1 MINNYISIHL
11 FASYRI
17 VIVVIKIS
25 ARRNARERERK
36 EKRGPTFRRCTEFF
50 FPMFLVFL
58 CVYVDDKK
66 MERLFSSVPSK
77 HIKKR
82 DRDTT
87 IADR

>member
-1 MINNYISIHL
+1 ML
-11 FASYRI
+11 
-17 VIVVIKIS
+17 
-25 ARRNARERERK
+25 ERERGRRK
-36 EKRGPTFRRCTEFF
+36 EDQRSEDALSF